1 MAGRLVGRNHQQ
13 QARGLYLRVRPS
25 QKGPDVSRPK
35 VIVIVQEGRP
45 VPPVERL
52 EAEAD
57 VVVVRTAE
65 QFKAALPGTEILFL
79 NDFRTKLLREVGPG
93 GLRWIHTSSIGVDSL
108 MTEEIIN
115 SDIVVSNS
123 RGVCERPI
131 AEWVLG
137 VLLMFTKDLRR
148 TIELQQARTWQ
159 HRETEPL
166 LGRKVLVVGP
176 GPVGRE
182 TVLLLRAAGMDV
194 TVVGRSARKDAQL
207 GVIASF
213 DDLDDLL
220 GQAQDVVLTVPLTE
234 ETRGLFN
241 AARFEK
247 MRPGARLV
255 NVGRGA
261 VVVEQ
266 DLLDAIDAGHL
277 GAAALDVFEN
287 EPLPAENPLWGHKNI
302 LVSPHASGDLIGWRG
317 RVVDCFARNLEHWKN
332 DQPLNDVV
340 DLKKLG
346 GSAPNTV
353 SQAGTVLP
361 QSSSVV

>member
-1 MAGRLVGRNHQQ
+1 M
-13 QARGLYLRVRPS
+13 
-25 QKGPDVSRPK
+25 SRPK

-65 QFKAALPGTEILFL
+65 EFRAALPGTEILFL

-93 GLRWIHTSSIGVDSL
+93 ELRWIHTSSIGVDSL
-108 MTEEIIN
+108 MTDEIVN
-115 SDIVVSNS
+115 SDIIVSNS

-166 LGRKVLVVGP
+166 LGREVLVVGP

-182 TVLLLRAAGMDV
+182 TILLLRAAGMNV
-194 TVVGRSARKDAQL
+194 TVVGRTARQDAQL
-207 GVIASF
+207 GAIAGF
-213 DDLDDLL
+213 EELDRLL
-220 GQAQDVVLTVPLTE
+220 GGADDVVLTLPLTE

-241 AARFEK
+241 SSRIDK
-247 MRPGARLV
+247 MRAGARLV

-261 VVVEQ
+261 VLIEQ
-266 DLLDAIDAGHL
+266 DLIDAIDSGHL
-277 GAAALDVFEN
+277 GGAALDVFEH
-287 EPLPAENPLWGHKNI
+287 EPLAAHNPLWSRKNI

-317 RVVDCFARNLEHWKN
+317 RVVDCFARNLTRWKAN
-332 DQPLNDVV
+332 APLQDVV

-346 GSAPNTV
+346 VPAPALVPDT
-353 SQAGTVLP
+353 P
-361 QSSSVV
+361 

>member
-1 MAGRLVGRNHQQ
+1 M
-13 QARGLYLRVRPS
+13 
-25 QKGPDVSRPK
+25 SRPK
-35 VIVIVQEGRP
+35 VITIVQEGRP
-45 VPPVERL
+45 RPPVERL
-52 EAEAD
+52 EADAD
-57 VVVVRTAE
+57 VVVVRTADE
-65 QFKAALPGTEILFL
+65 FRAAQPGAEILFL

-93 GLRWIHTSSIGVDSL
+93 ELRWIHTSSIGVDSL
-108 MTEEIIN
+108 MTDEIIN
-115 SDIVVSNS
+115 SDIIVSNS

-166 LGRKVLVVGP
+166 LGRRVLVVGP

-194 TVVGRSARKDAQL
+194 NIVGRSARNDPQL
-207 GVIASF
+207 GSISGF
-213 DDLDDLL
+213 DELDRLL
-220 GQAQDVVLTVPLTE
+220 GQADDVVLTLPLTE

-241 AARFEK
+241 SSRFRK
-247 MRPGARLV
+247 MRSGARLV

-266 DLLDAIDAGHL
+266 DLLDSVDSGHL
-277 GAAALDVFEN
+277 GGAALDVFEH
-287 EPLPAENPLWGHKNI
+287 EPLDAGNPLWSRHNI

-317 RVVDCFARNLEHWKN
+317 RVVDCFARNLRLWKSHE
-332 DQPLNDVV
+332 PLKYVV

-346 GSAPNTV
+346 PATPAVASEAP
-353 SQAGTVLP
+353 
-361 QSSSVV
+361 

>member
-1 MAGRLVGRNHQQ
+1 M
-13 QARGLYLRVRPS
+13 
-25 QKGPDVSRPK
+25 SRPK
-35 VIVIVQEGRP
+35 VITIVQEGRP

-52 EAEAD
+52 DAEAE
-57 VVVVRTAE
+57 VVVVRTADD
-65 QFKAALPGTEILFL
+65 FRAALPGTEILFL

-93 GLRWIHTSSIGVDSL
+93 ELRWIHTSSIGVDSL
-108 MTEEIIN
+108 MTDEIVN
-115 SDIVVSNS
+115 SHIVVSNS

-159 HRETEPL
+159 HRETESL

-182 TVLLLRAAGMDV
+182 TILLLRAAGMDV
-194 TVVGRSARKDAQL
+194 TVVGRSARDDAQL
-207 GVIASF
+207 GAIASF
-213 DDLDDLL
+213 DDLDVLL
-220 GQAQDVVLTVPLTE
+220 GEAQDVVLTVPLTE

-241 AARFEK
+241 AARFDK
-247 MRPGARLV
+247 MRPGSRLV

-266 DLLDAIDAGHL
+266 DLLQAIDAGHL
-277 GAAALDVFEN
+277 GAAALDVFEH
-287 EPLPAENPLWGHKNI
+287 EPLTPGNPLWSRKNI

-317 RVVDCFARNLEHWKN
+317 RVVDCFARNLERWKTGE
-332 DQPLNDVV
+332 PLNDVV

-346 GSAPNTV
+346 ATAPKVASRAAAT
-353 SQAGTVLP
+353 LP
-361 QSSSVV
+361 

>member
-1 MAGRLVGRNHQQ
+1 M
-13 QARGLYLRVRPS
+13 
-25 QKGPDVSRPK
+25 SRPK

-57 VVVVRTAE
+57 VVVVRTADE
-65 QFKAALPGTEILFL
+65 FRAAQPGAEILFL

-93 GLRWIHTSSIGVDSL
+93 ELRWIHTSSIGVDTL
-108 MTEEIIN
+108 LTQEIVN

-148 TIELQQARTWQ
+148 TIELQRARTWQ

-182 TVLLLRAAGMDV
+182 TVLLLRAAGMEV
-194 TVVGRSARKDAQL
+194 TVVGRTAREDAQL
-207 GVIASF
+207 GAIASF
-213 DDLDDLL
+213 GELDGLL
-220 GQAQDVVLTVPLTE
+220 GEAEDVVLTLPLTE

-241 AARFEK
+241 SSRIDK

-261 VVVEQ
+261 VVVER
-266 DLLDAIDAGHL
+266 DLIDSIDAGHL
-277 GAAALDVFEN
+277 GAAALDVFEH
-287 EPLPAENPLWGHKNI
+287 EPLAAENPLWSRNNI

-317 RVVDCFARNLEHWKN
+317 RVVDSFARNLRRWKAN
-332 DQPLNDVV
+332 EPLHDVV

-346 GSAPNTV
+346 VTAS
-353 SQAGTVLP
+353 VLVP
-361 QSSSVV
+361 DKP

>member
-1 MAGRLVGRNHQQ
+1 M
-13 QARGLYLRVRPS
+13 
-25 QKGPDVSRPK
+25 SRPK
-35 VIVIVQEGRP
+35 VIAIVQEGRP

-57 VVVVRTAE
+57 VVVVRTADE
-65 QFKAALPGTEILFL
+65 FRAAQPGAEILFL

-93 GLRWIHTSSIGVDSL
+93 GLRWIHTSSIGVDTL
-108 MTEEIIN
+108 LTEEIVN

-148 TIELQQARTWQ
+148 TIELQRARTWQ

-194 TVVGRSARKDAQL
+194 TVVGRTAREDAQL
-207 GVIASF
+207 GAIAPF
-213 DDLDDLL
+213 GDLDVLL
-220 GQAQDVVLTVPLTE
+220 GEADDVVLTLPLTE

-241 AARFEK
+241 AARFDK
-247 MRPGARLV
+247 MCPGARLV

-266 DLLDAIDAGHL
+266 DLIDSIDAGHL
-277 GAAALDVFEN
+277 GAAALDVFEH
-287 EPLPAENPLWGHKNI
+287 EPLAAENPLWSRNNI

-317 RVVDCFARNLEHWKN
+317 RVVDSFARNLGRWKAN
-332 DQPLNDVV
+332 EPLHDVV

-346 GSAPNTV
+346 VTAPILV
-353 SQAGTVLP
+353 P
-361 QSSSVV
+361 EKP

>member
-1 MAGRLVGRNHQQ
+1 
-13 QARGLYLRVRPS
+13 
-25 QKGPDVSRPK
+25 
-35 VIVIVQEGRP
+35 
-45 VPPVERL
+45 VERL

-57 VVVVRTAE
+57 VLVVRTAE
-65 QFKAALPGTEILFL
+65 EFRAALPGTEILFL

-93 GLRWIHTSSIGVDSL
+93 ELRWIHTSSIGVDSL
-108 MTEEIIN
+108 MTDEIVN

-148 TIELQQARTWQ
+148 TIELQQERTWQ

-182 TVLLLRAAGMDV
+182 TILLLRAAGMNV
-194 TVVGRSARKDAQL
+194 TVVGRSAREDAQL
-207 GVIASF
+207 GPIAGF
-213 DDLDDLL
+213 EDLDRLL
-220 GQAQDVVLTVPLTE
+220 GEAEDVVLTLPLTE

-241 AARFEK
+241 ASRLDK
-247 MRPGARLV
+247 MKPGARLV

-266 DLLDAIDAGHL
+266 DLIDAIDAGHL
-277 GAAALDVFEN
+277 GGAALDVFEH
-287 EPLPAENPLWGHKNI
+287 EPLAAENPLWSRKNI
-302 LVSPHASGDLIGWRG
+302 LVSPHASGDLVGWRG
-317 RVVDCFARNLEHWKN
+317 RVVDCFARNLTRWKAN
-332 DQPLNDVV
+332 EPLHDVV

-346 GSAPNTV
+346 VAAP
-353 SQAGTVLP
+353 VLVTDRP
-361 QSSSVV
+361 

>member
-1 MAGRLVGRNHQQ
+1 VSSYASKHENN
-13 QARGLYLRVRPS
+13 RGNAVEGKFGEEES
-25 QKGPDVSRPK
+25 VSRPK
-35 VIVIVQEGRP
+35 VMVIVQEGRP
-45 VPPVERL
+45 LPPLERL

-57 VVVVRTAE
+57 VSVVRTADE
-65 QFKAALPGTEILFL
+65 FRAAQPGTEILFL

-93 GLRWIHTSSIGVDSL
+93 ELRWIHTSSIGVDSL
-108 MTEEIIN
+108 MTREIID

-159 HRETEPL
+159 HRETQPL

-194 TVVGRSARKDAQL
+194 DIVGRSARNDSQL
-207 GVIASF
+207 GQISGF
-213 DDLDDLL
+213 DDLDRLL
-220 GQAQDVVLTVPLTE
+220 GNADDVVLTLPLTE

-241 AARFEK
+241 SSRFRK
-247 MRPGARLV
+247 MQPGARLV

-266 DLLDAIDAGHL
+266 DLMDSLDSGHV
-277 GAAALDVFEN
+277 GGAALDVFEH
-287 EPLPAENPLWGHKNI
+287 EPLDAANPLWGRRDI

-317 RVVDCFARNLEHWKN
+317 KVVDCFALNLRRWKAHE
-332 DQPLNDVV
+332 PLKDVV
-340 DLKKLG
+340 DLKKLDP
-346 GSAPNTV
+346 SASITAQNRT
-353 SQAGTVLP
+353 
-361 QSSSVV
+361 

>member
-1 MAGRLVGRNHQQ
+1 
-13 QARGLYLRVRPS
+13 
-25 QKGPDVSRPK
+25 
-35 VIVIVQEGRP
+35 
-45 VPPVERL
+45 VERL

-57 VVVVRTAE
+57 VMVVRTAE
-65 QFKAALPGTEILFL
+65 EFRAALPGTEILFL

-93 GLRWIHTSSIGVDSL
+93 ELRWIHTSSIGVDSL
-108 MTEEIIN
+108 MTDEIVN

-194 TVVGRSARKDAQL
+194 TVVGRSAREDAQL
-207 GVIASF
+207 GPVAGF
-213 DDLDDLL
+213 GDLDRLL
-220 GQAQDVVLTVPLTE
+220 GEAEDVVLTLPLTE

-241 AARFEK
+241 ASRLDK
-247 MRPGARLV
+247 MRSGARLI

-266 DLLDAIDAGHL
+266 DLIDAIDTGHL
-277 GAAALDVFEN
+277 GGAALDVFEH
-287 EPLPAENPLWGHKNI
+287 EPLAAENPLWSRKNI

-317 RVVDCFARNLEHWKN
+317 RVVDCFARNLTRWKAN
-332 DQPLNDVV
+332 ERLHDVV
-340 DLKKLG
+340 NLKKLG
-346 GSAPNTV
+346 MTAP
-353 SQAGTVLP
+353 VLVTDNP
-361 QSSSVV
+361 

>member
-1 MAGRLVGRNHQQ
+1 M
-13 QARGLYLRVRPS
+13 
-25 QKGPDVSRPK
+25 SRPK
-35 VIVIVQEGRP
+35 VIAIVQEGRP

-52 EAEAD
+52 ADDAD
-57 VVVVRTAE
+57 VVVVRTADE
-65 QFKAALPGTEILFL
+65 FRAALPGTEILFL

-93 GLRWIHTSSIGVDSL
+93 ELRWIHTSSIGVDSL

-115 SDIVVSNS
+115 SDVVVSNS

-194 TVVGRSARKDAQL
+194 TVVGRSARDDAQL
-207 GVIASF
+207 GSISGF
-213 DDLDDLL
+213 DDLDQLL
-220 GQAQDVVLTVPLTE
+220 GEASDVVLTVPLTE

-241 AARFEK
+241 AARFDK

-287 EPLPAENPLWGHKNI
+287 EPLAAENPLWSRNNI

-317 RVVDCFARNLEHWKN
+317 RVVECFATNLERWKSG
-332 DQPLNDVV
+332 DPLNDVV
-340 DLKKLG
+340 DLKKLSG
-346 GSAPNTV
+346 TAPNPL

-361 QSSSVV
+361 RSASIV

>member
-1 MAGRLVGRNHQQ
+1 M
-13 QARGLYLRVRPS
+13 
-25 QKGPDVSRPK
+25 SRPK
-35 VIVIVQEGRP
+35 VMVIVQEGRP
-45 VPPVERL
+45 VPPLERL
-52 EAEAD
+52 DEEAE
-57 VVVVRTAE
+57 VVVVRTADE
-65 QFKAALPGTEILFL
+65 FRAAQPGTQILFL

-93 GLRWIHTSSIGVDSL
+93 ELRWIHTSSIGVDSL
-108 MTEEIIN
+108 MTDEIIN
-115 SDIVVSNS
+115 SDILVSNS

-148 TIELQQARTWQ
+148 TIELQRGRIWQ

-166 LGRKVLVVGP
+166 LDRKVLVVGP

-194 TVVGRSARKDAQL
+194 TVVGRTARDDAQL
-207 GVIASF
+207 GAIASF
-213 DDLDDLL
+213 DDLDVLL
-220 GQAQDVVLTVPLTE
+220 GEAQDVVLTLPLTG

-241 AARFEK
+241 AARFDR
-247 MRPGARLV
+247 MRQGARLV

-277 GAAALDVFEN
+277 GAAALDVFEH
-287 EPLPAENPLWGHKNI
+287 EPLAGENPLWSRNNI

-317 RVVDCFARNLEHWKN
+317 RVVDCFARNLLNWKTG
-332 DQPLNDVV
+332 QPLNDVV

-346 GSAPNTV
+346 PAAPKIV

-361 QSSSVV
+361 QSASVV

>member
-1 MAGRLVGRNHQQ
+1 M
-13 QARGLYLRVRPS
+13 
-25 QKGPDVSRPK
+25 SRPK

-45 VPPVERL
+45 RPPVERL

-57 VVVVRTAE
+57 VMVVRTAE
-65 QFKAALPGTEILFL
+65 EFRAALPGTEILFL

-93 GLRWIHTSSIGVDSL
+93 ELRWIHTSSIGVDSL
-108 MTEEIIN
+108 MTDEIVN

-194 TVVGRSARKDAQL
+194 TVVGRSAREDAQL
-207 GVIASF
+207 GPVAGF
-213 DDLDDLL
+213 GDLDRLL
-220 GQAQDVVLTVPLTE
+220 GEAEDVVLTLPLTE

-241 AARFEK
+241 ASRLDK
-247 MRPGARLV
+247 MRSGARLI

-266 DLLDAIDAGHL
+266 DLIDAIDTGHL
-277 GAAALDVFEN
+277 GGAALDVFEH
-287 EPLPAENPLWGHKNI
+287 EPLAAENPLWSRKNI

-317 RVVDCFARNLEHWKN
+317 RVVDCFARNLTRWKAN
-332 DQPLNDVV
+332 ERLHDVV
-340 DLKKLG
+340 NLKKLG
-346 GSAPNTV
+346 MTAP
-353 SQAGTVLP
+353 VLVTDNP
-361 QSSSVV
+361 

>member
-1 MAGRLVGRNHQQ
+1 M
-13 QARGLYLRVRPS
+13 
-25 QKGPDVSRPK
+25 SRPK
-35 VIVIVQEGRP
+35 VIAIVQEGRP
-45 VPPVERL
+45 LPPVERL

-65 QFKAALPGTEILFL
+65 EFRAAQPGTEILFL
-79 NDFRTKLLREVGPG
+79 NDFRTNLLREVGPG
-93 GLRWIHTSSIGVDSL
+93 ELRWIHTSSIGVDSL
-108 MTEEIIN
+108 MTREIID
-115 SDIVVSNS
+115 SDIVVTNS

-137 VLLMFTKDLRR
+137 VLLLFTKDLRR

-194 TVVGRSARKDAQL
+194 DIVGRSARNDTQL
-207 GVIASF
+207 GHISGF
-213 DDLDDLL
+213 DELDRLL
-220 GQAQDVVLTVPLTE
+220 GQADDVVLTLPLTE

-241 AARFEK
+241 SSRFKK

-266 DLLDAIDAGHL
+266 DLLDSIDSGHL
-277 GAAALDVFEN
+277 AGAALDVFEH
-287 EPLPAENPLWGHKNI
+287 EPLDAGNPLWSRRNI

-317 RVVDCFARNLEHWKN
+317 RVVDCFARNLNNWKAHK
-332 DQPLNDVV
+332 PLNDVV

-346 GSAPNTV
+346 AVAPAMV
-353 SQAGTVLP
+353 SKEA
-361 QSSSVV
+361 

>member
-1 MAGRLVGRNHQQ
+1 MSSYASEHEN
-13 QARGLYLRVRPS
+13 ARGSADEGKAREA
-25 QKGPDVSRPK
+25 VSRPK
-35 VIVIVQEGRP
+35 VMVIVQEGRP
-45 VPPVERL
+45 LPPLERL

-57 VVVVRTAE
+57 VAVVRTADE
-65 QFKAALPGTEILFL
+65 FRAAQPGTEILFL

-93 GLRWIHTSSIGVDSL
+93 DLRWIHTSSIGVDSL
-108 MTEEIIN
+108 MTREIID

-194 TVVGRSARKDAQL
+194 DIVGRSARNDAQL
-207 GVIASF
+207 GHISGF
-213 DDLDDLL
+213 DDLDRLL
-220 GQAQDVVLTVPLTE
+220 GIADDVVLTLPLTE

-241 AARFEK
+241 SSRFKK
-247 MRPGARLV
+247 MQPGARLV

-266 DLLDAIDAGHL
+266 DLLESLDSGRL
-277 GAAALDVFEN
+277 GGAALDVFEH
-287 EPLPAENPLWGHKNI
+287 EPLDAAHPLWSRRDI

-317 RVVDCFARNLEHWKN
+317 KVVDSFARNLSLWKAN
-332 DQPLNDVV
+332 EPLNDVV
-340 DLKKLG
+340 DLKKLD
-346 GSAPNTV
+346 
-353 SQAGTVLP
+353 
-361 QSSSVV
+361 SSSSAMAPERP

>member
-1 MAGRLVGRNHQQ
+1 M
-13 QARGLYLRVRPS
+13 P
-25 QKGPDVSRPK
+25 RPK

-52 EAEAD
+52 KDEAD
-57 VVVVRTAE
+57 VVVVRTGE
-65 QFKAALPGTEILFL
+65 EFRAALPGTEILFL

-93 GLRWIHTSSIGVDSL
+93 ALRWIHTSSIGVDSL

-194 TVVGRSARKDAQL
+194 SVVGRTAREDAEL
-207 GVIASF
+207 GAIASF
-213 DDLDDLL
+213 DDLDALL
-220 GQAQDVVLTVPLTE
+220 GEARDVVLTVPLTE

-241 AARFEK
+241 AARFDK

-287 EPLPAENPLWGHKNI
+287 EPLAAENPLWSRNNI

-317 RVVDCFARNLEHWKN
+317 KVVDCFVKNLQQWKSG
-332 DQPLNDVV
+332 QPLNDVV

-346 GSAPNTV
+346 GTAPNTV

-361 QSSSVV
+361 QSASVV

>member
-1 MAGRLVGRNHQQ
+1 M
-13 QARGLYLRVRPS
+13 
-25 QKGPDVSRPK
+25 SRPK

-45 VPPVERL
+45 LPPVERL
-52 EAEAD
+52 DAEAE
-57 VVVVRTAE
+57 VVVVRSAE
-65 QFKAALPGTEILFL
+65 EFRAALPGAEILFL
-79 NDFRTKLLREVGPG
+79 NDFRTKLLRDVGPG
-93 GLRWIHTSSIGVDSL
+93 ELRWIHTSSIGVDSL
-108 MTEEIIN
+108 MTREIIN
-115 SDIVVSNS
+115 GDIVVSNS

-194 TVVGRSARKDAQL
+194 SVVGRTAREDKQL
-207 GVIASF
+207 GAIASF
-213 DDLDDLL
+213 EELDLL
-220 GQAQDVVLTVPLTE
+220 LGEAQDVVLTVPLTE

-241 AARFEK
+241 AARFDK
-247 MRPGARLV
+247 MRQGARLV

-277 GAAALDVFEN
+277 GAAALDVFAN
-287 EPLPAENPLWGHKNI
+287 EPLAAENPLWSRSNI

-317 RVVDCFARNLEHWKN
+317 RVVDCFAANLQKWKTGE
-332 DQPLNDVV
+332 PLNDIV

-346 GSAPNTV
+346 GTAPKPL
-353 SQAGTVLP
+353 SQTGTVLP
-361 QSSSVV
+361 QSASIV

>member
-1 MAGRLVGRNHQQ
+1 MSSYAFKHENNRGSAVEGRGRE
-13 QARGLYLRVRPS
+13 VET
-25 QKGPDVSRPK
+25 VSRPK
-35 VIVIVQEGRP
+35 VMVIVQEGRP
-45 VPPVERL
+45 LPPLERL
-52 EAEAD
+52 EAEAE
-57 VVVVRTAE
+57 VSVVRTADE
-65 QFKAALPGTEILFL
+65 FRDAQPGTEILFL

-93 GLRWIHTSSIGVDSL
+93 ELCWIHTSSIGVDSL
-108 MTEEIIN
+108 MTREIID

-159 HRETEPL
+159 HRETQPL

-194 TVVGRSARKDAQL
+194 DIVGRSARNDSQL
-207 GVIASF
+207 GQISGF
-213 DDLDDLL
+213 DDLDRLL
-220 GQAQDVVLTVPLTE
+220 GNVDDVVLTLPLTE

-241 AARFEK
+241 SSRFRK
-247 MRPGARLV
+247 MQPGARLV

-266 DLLDAIDAGHL
+266 DLMDSLDSGHV
-277 GAAALDVFEN
+277 GGAALDVFEH
-287 EPLPAENPLWGHKNI
+287 EPLDAANPLWGRRDI

-317 RVVDCFARNLEHWKN
+317 EVVDCFARNLRRWKAHE
-332 DQPLNDVV
+332 PLKDVV
-340 DLKKLG
+340 DLKKLDP
-346 GSAPNTV
+346 SA
-353 SQAGTVLP
+353 
-361 QSSSVV
+361 SVTAQKRT

>member
-1 MAGRLVGRNHQQ
+1 M
-13 QARGLYLRVRPS
+13 
-25 QKGPDVSRPK
+25 SRPK

-45 VPPVERL
+45 VPPIERL

-65 QFKAALPGTEILFL
+65 EFRAAQPGTEILFL
-79 NDFRTKLLREVGPG
+79 NDFRTKLLREAGPG
-93 GLRWIHTSSIGVDSL
+93 ELRWIHTSSIGVDSL
-108 MTEEIIN
+108 MTDEVVN

-182 TVLLLRAAGMDV
+182 TVLLLRAAGMNV
-194 TVVGRSARKDAQL
+194 SVVGRSAREDAQL
-207 GVIASF
+207 GSIAGF
-213 DDLDDLL
+213 GDLDRLL
-220 GQAQDVVLTVPLTE
+220 GEAEDVVLTLPLTE

-241 AARFEK
+241 ASRLDK
-247 MRPGARLV
+247 MRAGARLV

-266 DLLDAIDAGHL
+266 DLIDAIDAGHL
-277 GAAALDVFEN
+277 GGAALDVFEH
-287 EPLPAENPLWGHKNI
+287 EPLAAGNPLWSRKNI

-317 RVVDCFARNLEHWKN
+317 RVVDCFSRNLTRWKAN
-332 DQPLNDVV
+332 EPLHDVV

-346 GSAPNTV
+346 VAAPALVADRT
-353 SQAGTVLP
+353 
-361 QSSSVV
+361 